1 MKSEIY
7 LVEDLTHSTL
17 GKAIYGGLLAL
28 LVLTP
33 LPYGTVE
40 TWSITLW
47 QLSLLA
53 LAVLWGLAML
63 RDGALAWPSSPLVWP
78 LLAWLGWTC
87 VQAATVS
94 LDGFATRYAAAK
106 LLTYLI
112 FFTLF
117 AAYVHDEARRR
128 TAVKVI
134 IAVCAIIA
142 LIGIAQKYTGSW
154 LWQRGAFG
162 PFVNRNHY
170 AGFLVMGAG
179 LAGGMLLERGAKN
192 ETLGLYAAA
201 VIVMI
206 AGIGLSASRGGVLA
220 LAAEAAFLIV
230 VTRVGGVRDQA
241 SGAAIALRTVGVLL
255 LGLAAIAGSIWLV
268 GSEGLR
274 ENFARIEQDA
284 QSNATTLNP
293 YDLFSRRDIWHASWQ
308 LFQKHPLTGV
318 GLGAFPAAY
327 SQYDPSS
334 GAQRVEQTHNDYL
347 QILTDSGLI
356 GGGLA
361 LAFLV
366 LLFVSGFRSA
376 QTRDRQ
382 HRAITLGALTGCF
395 AIVVHSFVDF
405 NLQVT
410 CNAQLFLAL
419 CALATT
425 TRQSTDR
432 TS

>member
-1 MKSEIY
+1 MSSFEEISDHG
-7 LVEDLTHSTL
+7 LAKV
-17 GKAIYGGLLAL
+17 IYVALLAL

-63 RDGALAWPSSPLVWP
+63 RDGALAWPDTPLIWP
-78 LLAWLGWTC
+78 LLAWLVWTC

-94 LDGFATRYAAAK
+94 VDVFATRYAAAK

-117 AAYVHDEARRR
+117 AAYVYSETRRR
-128 TAVKVI
+128 TAVKII
-134 IAVCAIIA
+134 IAVCAAIA
-142 LIGIAQKYTGSW
+142 LIGIAQKYTGAW
-154 LWQRGAFG
+154 LWQRGTFG

-170 AGFLVMGAG
+170 AGFLVMGIG
-179 LAGGMLLERGAKN
+179 LTGGMLIERGAKN
-192 ETLGLYAAA
+192 ETLALYAAA
-201 VIVMI
+201 AIVMI
-206 AGIGLSASRGGVLA
+206 AGVGLSASRGGVLA
-220 LAAEAAFLIV
+220 LAAELVFLIV
-230 VTRVGGVRDQA
+230 VTRVGGVREKA
-241 SGAAIALRTVGVLL
+241 SGAAVALRTVGVLL

-284 QSNATTLNP
+284 QSNATALNP
-293 YDLFSRRDIWHASWQ
+293 YDLFSRRDIWQASWQ

-327 SQYDPSS
+327 AQHDPSS

-361 LAFLV
+361 LAFLI
-366 LLFVSGFRSA
+366 LLFVSAFKSA
-376 QTRDRQ
+376 QTRDRH
-382 HRAITLGALTGCF
+382 HRALTLGALAGCF

-410 CNAQLFLAL
+410 ANAQLFLAL

-425 TRQSTDR
+425 TRQSTNR
-432 TS
+432 TD